1 MKITLNVS
9 DFRSEFAR
17 WSDYKNRFSYE
28 GLGILFEY
36 LEQYEQ
42 DTGEEMEMDVVGI
55 SCDWYEA
62 DWQSIASD
70 YSIDDDIVDGWE
82 DMNEDERKKNVL
94 EWLNDRTMVA
104 GETADGGIV
113 YCTSF

>member
-17 WSDYKNRFSYE
+17 WSDYKDRFSYE
-28 GLGILFEY
+28 GLGILFDY
-36 LEQYEQ
+36 LEEYEQ
-42 DTGEEMEMDVVGI
+42 STGEEMEMDVIGI

-62 DWQSIASD
+62 DWESIYSD
-70 YSIDDDIVDGWE
+70 YSIDLCVDDWDE
-82 DMNEDERKKNVL
+82 MDNDERKSAVL

-104 GETADGGIV
+104 GETSDGGIV